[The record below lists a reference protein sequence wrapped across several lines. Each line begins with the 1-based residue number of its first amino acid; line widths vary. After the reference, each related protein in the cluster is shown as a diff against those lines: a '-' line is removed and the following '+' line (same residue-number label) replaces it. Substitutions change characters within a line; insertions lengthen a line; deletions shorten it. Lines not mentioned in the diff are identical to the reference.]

1 MSRIGKQS
9 ILIPEQVAV
18 SYAAGMLEVRG
29 PKGTL
34 SRLIPNTVAVTIA
47 DGAVGVDVANK
58 DDKKERSL
66 WGTTAAHIK
75 NMIEGVTAGFQK
87 KLEVNGVGY
96 KVALQGTQL
105 KLEVGFSHPVLFDLP
120 KEVHASVEKNMITL
134 ESADKELL
142 GQTAAEIRSIQKPE
156 PYKGKGIKYA
166 DEHIRRKAGKTAK
179 SSE

>member
-18 SYAAGMLEVRG
+18 SHAAGMLEVRG

-34 SRLIPNTVAVTIA
+34 SRPIPNTVAVTIA
-47 DGAVGVDVANK
+47 EGAVRVDVAHK

-96 KVALQGTQL
+96 KVALQGAQL
-105 KLEVGFSHPVLFDLP
+105 KLDVGFSHPVMFDLP
-120 KEVHASVEKNMITL
+120 KEVKASVEKNMITL